1 MTTSHLLLLL
11 TTHFRIKY
19 FETELN
25 TCSLSIR
32 LSIWLGLEL
41 VLQYLP
47 FLIEV
52 GNFIQAILDMTNLDK
67 LHCMSSRVL

>member
-19 FETELN
+19 FVTELN
-25 TCSLSIR
+25 TCSLSTG
-32 LSIWLGLEL
+32 LSSWLGLEL

-52 GNFIQAILDMTNLDK
+52 GNFIQALLNMTNLDK
-67 LHCMSSRVL
+67 LRHMSSRVL